1 MANEYSFSR
10 PQAALLLHRLR
21 DEPRRFLQ
29 IVAGPRQ
36 VGKTTLAKQVVEQ
49 TGLPCRIASADAPD
63 MRGPHWIA
71 EQWQQARQLIGGDI
85 REALLVLDEVQKV
98 PDWSSAVKWLWDED
112 TAGDLALK
120 VVLTDSSPL
129 LAARGLRESLAGRFE
144 VLRLPHWN
152 LREMR
157 AAFGWTLEQFLFHGS
172 YPGAVPLINEPDRWT
187 SYIREGLVET
197 SISRDVLLMQ
207 RVDKPALLHRLF
219 DLGCTHPCQILS
231 YNKMLGQLQ
240 DPGNTVTLAHYLEL
254 LSGAGLL
261 AGLQQ
266 YSSAA
271 IRQRASSPKL
281 QVFNTALLSA
291 LAKRGDLAGGRA
303 DRAWWGWLTEAAV
316 GAHLIN
322 QAAAGECEVFYWRHS
337 PHEVDFVVRREPA
350 LAAIE
355 VKSGRPRP
363 AASGMHRF
371 RELFRPTHTL
381 WVGADGI
388 DLEEFLSEPITRWL
402 R

>member
-1 MANEYSFSR
+1 MSEFAFTR
-10 PQAALLLHRLR
+10 PQAALLLGRLR

-36 VGKTTLAKQVVEQ
+36 VGKTTLAKQVAERS
-49 TGLPCRIASADAPD
+49 GLPRRIASADAPD
-63 MRGPHWIA
+63 MRGPRWIA
-71 EQWQQARQLIGGDI
+71 EQWQQARQLIGGDV

-112 TAGDLALK
+112 AAAGLGLK
-120 VVLTDSSPL
+120 VVLTGSSPL
-129 LAARGLRESLAGRFE
+129 LVARGLRESLAGRFE
-144 VLRLPHWN
+144 VLRLPHWS
-152 LREMR
+152 LSEMR
-157 AAFGWTLEQFLFHGS
+157 EAFGWTLEQFLFYGG
-172 YPGAVPLINEPDRWT
+172 YPSAVPLIDEPERWT
-187 SYIREGLVET
+187 SYVREGLVET

-219 DLGCTHPCQILS
+219 DLGCIHSGQILS

-266 YSSAA
+266 YSAA
-271 IRQRASSPKL
+271 TVRQRASSPKL

-291 LAKRGDLAGGRA
+291 RAKRGDLAAGRA
-303 DRAWWGWLTEAAV
+303 DRAWWGRLTEAAV
-316 GAHLIN
+316 GAHLVN
-322 QAAAGECEVFYWRHS
+322 QAAGGDCEVFYWRHS

-363 AASGMHRF
+363 AGSGMQRF
-371 RELFRPTHTL
+371 RERFRPTHSL
-381 WVGADGI
+381 WVGGDGI
-388 DLEEFLSEPITRWL
+388 ALEEFLSEPIARWL

>member
-1 MANEYSFSR
+1 MVSNFSFTR
-10 PQAALLLHRLR
+10 PYADLLLRRLR

-36 VGKTTLAKQVVEQ
+36 VGKTTLAKQVAERV
-49 TGLPCRIASADAPD
+49 GLPCRIATADAPD

-71 EQWQQARQLIGGDI
+71 EQWQQARQLLDGDT

-112 TAGDLALK
+112 TAADLGLK
-120 VVLTDSSPL
+120 VVLTGSSPL
-129 LAARGLRESLAGRFE
+129 LVARGLRESLAGRFE
-144 VLRLPHWN
+144 VLRLPHWSM
-152 LREMR
+152 REMR
-157 AAFGWTLEQFLFHGS
+157 EAFGWTLEQFLFHGG
-172 YPGAVPLINEPDRWT
+172 YPGAVPLIEEPERWST
-187 SYIREGLVET
+187 YIREGLIET

-219 DLGCTHPCQILS
+219 EQGCAHSCQILS

-240 DPGNTVTLAHYLEL
+240 DRGNTVTLAHYLDL

-266 YSSAA
+266 YSERTV
-271 IRQRASSPKL
+271 RQRASSPKY
-281 QVFNTALLSA
+281 QVFNTALMSA
-291 LAKRGDLAGGRA
+291 LAKRGDLAAGRA
-303 DRAWWGWLTEAAV
+303 DRAWWGRLTEAAV
-316 GAHLIN
+316 GAHLVN
-322 QAAAGECEVFYWRHS
+322 QAARGDCELFYWRRS
-337 PHEVDFVVRREPA
+337 PHEVDFVARREPA

-355 VKSGRPRP
+355 IKSGRPRP
-363 AASGMHRF
+363 AESGMQRF

-381 WVGADGI
+381 WVGAGGI
-388 DLEEFLSEPITRWL
+388 DLEEFLSEPITHWL

>member
-1 MANEYSFSR
+1 MMSEFSFTR
-10 PQAALLLHRLR
+10 PQAATLLHRLR

-36 VGKTTLAKQVVEQ
+36 VGKTTLAKQVAEQ
-49 TGLPCRIASADAPD
+49 TGLPRRIASADAPD

-71 EQWQQARQLIGGDI
+71 EQWQQARQLLGGDV
-85 REALLVLDEVQKV
+85 RDALLVLDEVQKV

-112 TAGDLALK
+112 AAAGLGLK
-120 VVLTDSSPL
+120 VVLTGSSPL
-129 LAARGLRESLAGRFE
+129 LVARGLRESLAGRFE
-144 VLRLPHWN
+144 VLRLPHWS
-152 LREMR
+152 LSEMR
-157 AAFGWTLEQFLFHGS
+157 EAFGWTLEQFLFYGG
-172 YPGAVPLINEPDRWT
+172 YPSAVPLIDEPERWT
-187 SYIREGLVET
+187 SYVREGLVET

-219 DLGCTHPCQILS
+219 DLGCIHSGQILS

-266 YSSAA
+266 YSAA
-271 IRQRASSPKL
+271 AVRRRASSPKL

-291 LAKRGDLAGGRA
+291 RAKRGDLAAGRT
-303 DRAWWGWLTEAAV
+303 DRAWWGRLTEAAV
-316 GAHLIN
+316 GAHLVN
-322 QAAAGECEVFYWRHS
+322 QAAAGDCEVFYWRHS

-363 AASGMHRF
+363 AGSGMQRF
-371 RELFRPTHTL
+371 RERFRPTHSL
-381 WVGADGI
+381 WVGGDGI
-388 DLEEFLSEPITRWL
+388 ELEEFLSEPVVRWL

>member
-1 MANEYSFSR
+1 MMSEFAFAR
-10 PQAALLLHRLR
+10 PQAALLLRRLR

-36 VGKTTLAKQVVEQ
+36 VGKTTLAKQVAEQ
-49 TGLPCRIASADAPD
+49 SGLPRRIASADAPD
-63 MRGPHWIA
+63 MRGPQWIA
-71 EQWQQARQLIGGDI
+71 EQWQQARQLLGGDV

-112 TAGDLALK
+112 AAGGLGLK
-120 VVLTDSSPL
+120 VVLTGSSPL
-129 LAARGLRESLAGRFE
+129 LVARGLRESLAGRFE
-144 VLRLPHWN
+144 VLRLPHWSFS
-152 LREMR
+152 EMR
-157 AAFGWTLEQFLFHGS
+157 AAFGWTLEQFLFYGD
-172 YPGAVPLINEPDRWT
+172 YPGAVPLISGPERWA

-219 DLGCTHPCQILS
+219 DLGCIHSGQILS

-254 LSGAGLL
+254 LSGTGLL

-266 YSSAA
+266 YSAA
-271 IRQRASSPKL
+271 AVRQRASSPKL

-291 LAKRGDLAGGRA
+291 RAKRGDLAAGRA
-303 DRAWWGWLTEAAV
+303 DRAWWGRLTEAAV
-316 GAHLIN
+316 GAHLVN
-322 QAAAGECEVFYWRHS
+322 QAAAGDCEVFYWRHS

-363 AASGMHRF
+363 AGSGMQRF
-371 RELFRPTHTL
+371 RERFRPTHAL
-381 WVGADGI
+381 WVGGDGI
-388 DLEEFLSEPITRWL
+388 ELEEFLSEPVAHWL

>member
-1 MANEYSFSR
+1 MSEYSFSR
-10 PQAALLLHRLR
+10 PQATLLLHRLQ

-36 VGKTTLAKQVVEQ
+36 VGKTTLARQVAERA
-49 TGLPCRIASADAPD
+49 GPPCRIASADAPD
-63 MRGPHWIA
+63 MRGPHWVA
-71 EQWQQARQLIGGDI
+71 EQWQQARQLIGGDV

-112 TAGDLALK
+112 TASGLNLK

-129 LAARGLRESLAGRFE
+129 LVARGLRESLAGRFE
-144 VLRLPHWN
+144 MLRLPHWN
-152 LREMR
+152 LSEMR
-157 AAFGWTLEQFLFHGS
+157 AAFGWTLEQFLFYGG
-172 YPGAVPLINEPDRWT
+172 YPGAVPLISEPDHWT

-207 RVDKPALLHRLF
+207 RVDKPALLHRLL

-266 YSSAA
+266 YSAA
-271 IRQRASSPKL
+271 AVRQRASSPKL

-291 LAKRGDLAGGRA
+291 LAKRGDLTAGRA

-322 QAAAGECEVFYWRHS
+322 QAAGGDCEVFYWRRS
-337 PHEVDFVVRREPA
+337 PHEVDFVVRRESA

-355 VKSGRPRP
+355 VKSERLRP

-371 RELFRPTHTL
+371 RELFRPTHML
-381 WVGADGI
+381 WVGVDGI
-388 DLEEFLSEPITRWL
+388 DVEEFLSEPIAHWL

>member
-1 MANEYSFSR
+1 MVSNFSFTR
-10 PQAALLLHRLR
+10 PYAALLLRRLR

-36 VGKTTLAKQVVEQ
+36 VGKTTLAKQVAERV
-49 TGLPCRIASADAPD
+49 GLPCRIATADAPD

-71 EQWQQARQLIGGDI
+71 EQWQQARQLLDGDT

-112 TAGDLALK
+112 TAADLGLK
-120 VVLTDSSPL
+120 VVLTGSSPL
-129 LAARGLRESLAGRFE
+129 LVARGLRESLAGRFE
-144 VLRLPHWN
+144 VLRLPHWSM
-152 LREMR
+152 REMR
-157 AAFGWTLEQFLFHGS
+157 EAFGWTLEQFLFHGG
-172 YPGAVPLINEPDRWT
+172 YPGAVPLIGEPERWST
-187 SYIREGLVET
+187 YIREGLIET

-219 DLGCTHPCQILS
+219 EQGCAHSCQILS

-240 DPGNTVTLAHYLEL
+240 DRGNTVTLAHYLDL
-254 LSGAGLL
+254 LTGAGLL

-266 YSSAA
+266 YSERTV
-271 IRQRASSPKL
+271 RQRASSPKY
-281 QVFNTALLSA
+281 QVFNTALMSA
-291 LAKRGDLAGGRA
+291 LAKRGDLAAGRA
-303 DRAWWGWLTEAAV
+303 DRAWWGRLTEAAV
-316 GAHLIN
+316 GAHLVN
-322 QAAAGECEVFYWRHS
+322 QAARGDCELFYWRRS
-337 PHEVDFVVRREPA
+337 PHEVDFVARREPA

-363 AASGMHRF
+363 AESGMQRF

-381 WVGADGI
+381 WVGAGGI